1 MAPIAAPNALD
12 GCFMATPYPQL
23 RVLIVEDHAFT
34 RLLIKEV
41 LQSLGCNASNI
52 REATDGA
59 VGLQMLKEQ
68 RVHLVICDWQME
80 PMDGLTFV
88 RKLRDPNNSVDPFV
102 PIIFCTAFTDMD
114 LIERARDTGVTEI
127 MTKPITVKAIEARI
141 RAILEKPRPFV
152 DSTQYF
158 GPDRRR
164 RREESGPGEERRR
177 ARRTIIK
184 QVTEEAPIGDRAVT
198 EGAADAGA
206 DEAGEAA
213 KG

>member
-1 MAPIAAPNALD
+1 MSI
-12 GCFMATPYPQL
+12 PYAQL

-41 LQSLGCNASNI
+41 LQSLGCNPANV
-52 REATDGA
+52 REAEDGGA
-59 VGLQMLKEQ
+59 GLNLLKEQ
-68 RVHLVICDWQME
+68 RVHLIICDWQME

-88 RKLRDPNNSVDPFV
+88 RRLRDPSNSIDPFV
-102 PIIFCTAFTDMD
+102 PIILCTAFTDRD

-127 MTKPITVKAIEARI
+127 MTKPITVKSIEGKVRS
-141 RAILEKPRPFV
+141 ILEQPRPFV
-152 DSTQYF
+152 DATQYF

-164 RREESGPGEERRR
+164 RSDDGAPRDDRRS

-184 QVTEEAPIGDRAVT
+184 QVSEDEPIKNPQ
-198 EGAADAGA
+198 ADGSAT
-206 DEAGEAA
+206 EAG